1 MRVHVVF
8 IGLGLIF
15 LVIGMAFGMWMG
27 INQDFQYAA
36 AHAHWNLVGFVTSA
50 IYGLTHR
57 AYPKLADFD
66 PILGVVLYEL
76 LVGSLP
82 FDKGVITSY
91 SIHYTKLYENA
102 YGRYDGPGG
111 ECGGGW
117 RAHLRHLSATP
128 RPQRIRGERRGA
140 GDLPEDRSY
149 NFV

>member
-57 AYPKLADFD
+57 AYPKLAESRLTWIQC
-66 PILGVVLYEL
+66 ILHVIGVLIFAPGIVIAVVMDNPVAAIVGGNVLILAALMFMFIY
-76 LVGSLP
+76 
-82 FDKGVITSY
+82 FTHDHRTSP
-91 SIHYTKLYENA
+91 
-102 YGRYDGPGG
+102 D
-111 ECGGGW
+111 
-117 RAHLRHLSATP
+117 
-128 RPQRIRGERRGA
+128 
-140 GDLPEDRSY
+140 
-149 NFV
+149 